1 MVSDCNIRN
10 NNCMFFKNVKN
21 VFLFLLMIFSCSC
34 SKYPTNKNELEKR
47 EISHKHVENLTD
59 SIVMVKQISTDS
71 DKKEWAID
79 IELKNHGTEPLFIN
93 SVITGCSCL
102 KSSYND
108 KVFRKNEN
116 SIINI
121 VYTPIDNNDS
131 TFFYKTIMIIFN
143 DGKYYHAVDISNK

>member
-1 MVSDCNIRN
+1 MS
-10 NNCMFFKNVKN
+10 FLKGKN
-21 VFLFLLMIFSCSC
+21 VFLFLLMILFCSC
-34 SKYPTNKNELEKR
+34 SKYSTNKNELEKQ
-47 EISHKHVENLTD
+47 EFSQKHVENLTD

-71 DKKEWAID
+71 VKKEWAID

-102 KSSYND
+102 KSNYDN
-108 KVFRKNEN
+108 KLFRKNEN

-121 VYTPIDNNDS
+121 IYTPKDNTDS
-131 TFFYKTIMIIFN
+131 TFFNKTIMIIFN